1 MSNWDGFKCE
11 LLTEVEVANA
21 GRFILDDEYC
31 CQEKHNGHRRVVVKD
46 GSHLF
51 MLNRSGVV
59 RTLPGPLAMMLRRI
73 PFDFVLDGE
82 MLTGG
87 TYVTF
92 DLLSFQ
98 GLNVLGQE
106 YRTRLTML
114 NENFSNIC
122 TLLKVT
128 RTAFTQEEKMEL
140 LAELDAENAEGAVF
154 KPLRGVYKNGR
165 AGQNLKLKF
174 WKTLSAIVGD
184 RSIENGG
191 REKDGVDLLL
201 YDKQGGLQRISGC
214 SLIGR
219 VKVQKG
225 EVIECKY
232 LYGTGDGHIVQPVM
246 IMKRDDIK
254 PSECTTDQIKVSKNW
269 L

>member
-1 MSNWDGFKCE
+1 
-11 LLTEVEVANA
+11 
-21 GRFILDDEYC
+21 
-31 CQEKHNGHRRVVVKD
+31 
-46 GSHLF
+46 SHLV

-87 TYVTF
+87 TYIAF

-98 GLNVLGQE
+98 GLNILGQE

-114 NENFSNIC
+114 NENFTNIC
-122 TLLKVT
+122 KLLTVT
-128 RTAFTQEEKMEL
+128 RTAFTQEEKMSL

-154 KPLRGVYKNGR
+154 KPLRGLYKNGKC
-165 AGQNLKLKF
+165 GQQWKLKF

-184 RSIENGG
+184 RSIDDKTGG
-191 REKDGVDLLL
+191 EKDGIDLLL
-201 YDKQGGLQRISGC
+201 YDSNMQLQRISGC

-219 VKVQKG
+219 VRVVKG
-225 EVIECKY
+225 DVIEVKY
-232 LYGTGDGHIVQPVM
+232 LYGSGDGHIIQPVM
-246 IMKRDDIK
+246 IMKRDDIEIT
-254 PSECTTDQIKVSKNW
+254 ECLMSQIKVSKNW
-269 L
+269 NGVLAD